1 MIVLSI
7 GTTHPWNIAGV
18 GLDMNVGAEHH
29 VHVVTVVAAVSA
41 QDAQGLH
48 AIETLPGQMV
58 RAQLDAVPLDQ
69 VAAVRVGALTSLEH
83 VGLIAQTLR
92 NLRRVPAVVDPVIG
106 PTLGGAFASDS
117 TVDAIRERLAS
128 LPNVILTPNL
138 RETSALLGGGSIDR
152 DAIGSA
158 ATTLQRLGA
167 RAVLVK
173 GGHLNGNPVDALAT
187 AEHVE
192 IFSDGRLPYEMR
204 GTGCVL
210 AMSLA
215 CHLARGETLR
225 DAVLHARRFVRKKI
239 AGAREF
245 GELRVAY

>member
-18 GLDMNVGAEHH
+18 GLDVQVGPEHG
-29 VHVVTVVAAVSA
+29 VHVCTVVTAVSA
-41 QDAQGLH
+41 QDAGGVK
-48 AIETLPGQMV
+48 AFETIPGQMV
-58 RAQLDAVPLDQ
+58 RAQLDATPIDEVG
-69 VAAVRVGALTSLEH
+69 AIRVGALTSLEN
-83 VGLIAQTLR
+83 VGIVGQFLR
-92 NLRRVPAVVDPVIG
+92 DMRRIPAVVDPVIG
-106 PTLGGAFASDS
+106 PTLGGTFANEA
-117 TVDAIRERLAS
+117 TVQAIRERIAS
-128 LPNVILTPNL
+128 LPNVVLTPNL
-138 RETSALLGGGSIDR
+138 REAAALLGHGEIDR

-158 ATTLQRLGA
+158 ATSLQRLGA

-173 GGHLNGNPVDALAT
+173 GGHLKGNPVDALAT

-192 IFSDGRLPYEMR
+192 LFSDDRLPYEMR

-215 CHLARGETLR
+215 CHLALGEKLR
-225 DAVLHARRFVRKKI
+225 DAVVHARRFVRKKI
-239 AGAREF
+239 TTSKEF